1 MSPPW
6 MSDSFGDSLVEPAR
20 RRALEPP
27 DGDEPLT
34 QRTLQASQREIGAPN
49 LHLLAQAQDLV
60 AQLDDERFCATDRRS
75 SSVGAHLRHVIDCYR
90 CFFAGLDAG
99 RIDYDGRQR
108 NPALETERTVAM
120 TALGELVAGFEAL
133 PRDLDRPLEVRVDAA
148 AWGAG
153 SLHWQRS
160 TLGRELQF
168 LVSHTVHH
176 FALIALLLRD
186 RGFEPG
192 QAFGVAPSTLEHRGE
207 PATAHAS

>member
-1 MSPPW
+1 M
-6 MSDSFGDSLVEPAR
+6 
-20 RRALEPP
+20 
-27 DGDEPLT
+27 T
-34 QRTLQASQREIGAPN
+34 QRFPQASQREIGAPN
-49 LHLLAQAQDLV
+49 LRLLAQAQNLV
-60 AQLDDERFCATDRRS
+60 AQLDDERFRAAAPRS

-99 RIDYDGRQR
+99 RIDYDDRQR
-108 NPALETERTVAM
+108 NPALETDREVALRV
-120 TALGELVAGFEAL
+120 LGELVAGFEAL

-186 RGFEPG
+186 CGFEPG
-192 QAFGVAPSTLEHRGE
+192 QGFGVAPSTLEHRGE
-207 PATAHAS
+207 PAPAPAS